1 MRESQ
6 TGESLRLG
14 RSMRRTWTQKRE
26 TRQVDVE
33 RNSAGKV
40 QGDVI
45 AVLRSVGDTL
55 SRGACDD
62 MRYVHYNR
70 EYLTFFIQPPGT
82 AYWLLP
88 PG

>member
-1 MRESQ
+1 MSVHVAAGGGRERRRRS
-6 TGESLRLG
+6 EHRG
-14 RSMRRTWTQKRE
+14 RDEREPDGRVASARKVNEKDLDAKKRE

-45 AVLRSVGDTL
+45 AVLRSVGDTV

-62 MRYVHYNR
+62 
-70 EYLTFFIQPPGT
+70 I
-82 AYWLLP
+82 
-88 PG
+88 